1 VLKKGITG
9 KKELNSRSIEKSEET
24 KVVKK
29 SPKKISPKKISP
41 KKISPKKISPKK
53 ISPKKIS
60 PKKISPR
67 ITSISPVRPI
77 IKVGDINGLLEE
89 YRQPSTIVDKI
100 QMFLKS
106 N

>member
-29 SPKKISPKKISP
+29 SP

>member
-1 VLKKGITG
+1 MSKCNKDNECPTGKICTINSTKRCVLKKGITG

-29 SPKKISPKKISP
+29 
-41 KKISPKKISPKK
+41 
-53 ISPKKIS
+53 SPKKIS

>member
-29 SPKKISPKKISP
+29 
-41 KKISPKKISPKK
+41 SPKK